1 MPDHVP
7 RSARRETAGH
17 HLFTHRLRRG
27 VFGRGRPGYPAKV
40 SESGKR
46 SLMQVEP
53 TRLVELA
60 ASSEAVLSA
69 MAQDW
74 SLALDDLAGACAALG
89 DAAGMRNVAA
99 SYADSLADAG
109 EVVAALTQALA
120 LGVDGLVDAARDAVS
135 ADDTAASELDRAA
148 QRMGDGG
155 FGRLPG
161 HGGR

>member
-1 MPDHVP
+1 
-7 RSARRETAGH
+7 
-17 HLFTHRLRRG
+17 
-27 VFGRGRPGYPAKV
+27 VFGRGRGGYPAGV

-74 SLALDDLAGACAALG
+74 STALDDLTGACAALG
-89 DAAGMRNVAA
+89 DAAGTRNVAA

-120 LGVDGLVDAARDAVS
+120 LGVDGLVDAAHDAVS

-148 QRMGDGG
+148 HRMGDGG